1 MLYNNHIITKQPE
14 HTMYKVIVTNN
25 GIITEYCLTH
35 SKALQIKDIW
45 ARCHDVTVVIEAI
58 K

>member
-1 MLYNNHIITKQPE
+1 
-14 HTMYKVIVTNN
+14 MYKVIVINK

-35 SKALQIKDIW
+35 DKALQIKDIW
-45 ARCHDVTVVIEAI
+45 ACCNDVTVIIEAM